1 MESAAIISSVISLF
15 DTSLQHQVT
24 KCEEYCGILQ
34 IQPVV
39 YIQEFGYIHDTTLKK
54 HTWKVIQDNA
64 VTVLVFYQVKQL
76 SISAEKVYNEFVRE
90 NAYLKIY
97 FVKDNLAFDGTPPS
111 FYKVNLVTLYN
122 RKKLR
127 KIISLIQ
134 RRRPKQVIANYVRET
149 FGSVSELLTA
159 IRLDSLWLKWQLP
172 HSEHRISY
180 KKFIYEVKKMK
191 IVGNYDI
198 DNVCSTMSSIQL

>member
-34 IQPVV
+34 VQPVV
-39 YIQEFGYIHDTTLKK
+39 YIQEFGYIHDATLKK
-54 HTWKVIQDNA
+54 RTWKAIQDND
-64 VTVLVFYQVKQL
+64 VTVLIFYQVKQL
-76 SISAEKVYNEFVRE
+76 SISAEKLYNEFVRE
-90 NAYLKIY
+90 NAYMKLY
-97 FVKDNLAFDGTPPS
+97 FVKDNLAFDGIPPS

-122 RKKLR
+122 RKKIR
-127 KIISLIQ
+127 KVVSLIQ

-159 IRLDSLWLKWQLP
+159 IRLDSLWLKRQLP
-172 HSEHRISY
+172 HSGHRISY
-180 KKFIYEVKKMK
+180 KKLIHEVKTMK
-191 IVGNYDI
+191 ILGNNDV
-198 DNVCSTMSSIQL
+198 DNVCCAVSSMQL